1 MSKIF
6 FFSLPV
12 LINAAHNTYIYTID
26 MGFTQKP
33 GLYINLPTSLK
44 PRGQTSIFHC
54 QMPHTLHVSY

>member
-1 MSKIF
+1 MQHTNRTF
-6 FFSLPV
+6 P
-12 LINAAHNTYIYTID
+12 YTID